1 MKGLKYLLVFVCFI
15 PLLIFRDFTPNN
27 ELKYLSIADEALRDG
42 HFFAFW
48 NHGAAYADKPPLYLW
63 IVMLGKWLFGTH
75 SMFFLG
81 LFSVIPALVTIRVM
95 DKWTTPYLKNKYRD
109 SAFLALITSGLFVG
123 SAVVLRMDMLM
134 CMFIVLALYTFF
146 KMYSGR
152 AGKYDPVLLPV
163 YIFLAV
169 FTKGPVGILVPILSI
184 PVFLATQHRFRD
196 FGRYLGWRQWGILL
210 ALCAVWFG
218 CVYAEG
224 GKSYLNNLLF
234 NQTVNRAVDA
244 FHHKEPVW
252 YYLKTIWYSLAP
264 WILLYVA
271 AIILGIRKHLINTD
285 LKRFFVVII
294 TTTFI
299 ALSIFSGKLDIYMLP
314 IFPFIAYLAFLLLPA
329 LKGGWLKATVGLPAV
344 LLVLAFPGYFIV
356 LHYVTLPVEPTW
368 LYPAATFILSA
379 GAAIALYQL
388 YRQQLLRAINSLAVG
403 LLLTVFVGSFALPP
417 LNPYMGFR
425 AMSEKAQ
432 SIAHEEG
439 ISTYYYYPFRSAE
452 NIDAYIGCSLQP
464 LEAEEIAARDGKERF
479 ILFVKERD
487 RREKADL
494 QAAIA
499 GHTEYRFGDYSV
511 IVFK

>member
-63 IVMLGKWLFGTH
+63 ILMLGKWLFGTH

-271 AIILGIRKHLINTD
+271 AIILGIRKHLINT
-285 LKRFFVVII
+285 
-294 TTTFI
+294 
-299 ALSIFSGKLDIYMLP
+299 
-314 IFPFIAYLAFLLLPA
+314 
-329 LKGGWLKATVGLPAV
+329 

-368 LYPAATFILSA
+368 LYPTATFILSA

>member
-224 GKSYLNNLLF
+224 GKSYLKTCCSTRPSTAQWMLS
-234 NQTVNRAVDA
+234 TTRNR
-244 FHHKEPVW
+244 
-252 YYLKTIWYSLAP
+252 Y
-264 WILLYVA
+264 
-271 AIILGIRKHLINTD
+271 GIT
-285 LKRFFVVII
+285 
-294 TTTFI
+294 
-299 ALSIFSGKLDIYMLP
+299 
-314 IFPFIAYLAFLLLPA
+314 
-329 LKGGWLKATVGLPAV
+329 
-344 LLVLAFPGYFIV
+344 
-356 LHYVTLPVEPTW
+356 
-368 LYPAATFILSA
+368 
-379 GAAIALYQL
+379 
-388 YRQQLLRAINSLAVG
+388 
-403 LLLTVFVGSFALPP
+403 
-417 LNPYMGFR
+417 
-425 AMSEKAQ
+425 
-432 SIAHEEG
+432 
-439 ISTYYYYPFRSAE
+439 
-452 NIDAYIGCSLQP
+452 
-464 LEAEEIAARDGKERF
+464 
-479 ILFVKERD
+479 
-487 RREKADL
+487 
-494 QAAIA
+494 
-499 GHTEYRFGDYSV
+499 
-511 IVFK
+511 

>member
-1 MKGLKYLLVFVCFI
+1 MKKITSLIIAAAIALGLVRLCVYTVGEREYALVFALGELVDVKSEPGLYVKMPAPLQNVVYLDRRI
-15 PLLIFRDFTPNN
+15 LTMDTPQADLVQTSEKKNLLIDSFVKWRIQDPRSYWVSFIGS
-27 ELKYLSIADEALRDG
+27 ERAAEDRVAALLRD
-42 HFFAFW
+42 
-48 NHGAAYADKPPLYLW
+48 
-63 IVMLGKWLFGTH
+63 
-75 SMFFLG
+75 
-81 LFSVIPALVTIRVM
+81 
-95 DKWTTPYLKNKYRD
+95 
-109 SAFLALITSGLFVG
+109 
-123 SAVVLRMDMLM
+123 VL
-134 CMFIVLALYTFF
+134 
-146 KMYSGR
+146 
-152 AGKYDPVLLPV
+152 
-163 YIFLAV
+163 
-169 FTKGPVGILVPILSI
+169 
-184 PVFLATQHRFRD
+184 
-196 FGRYLGWRQWGILL
+196 
-210 ALCAVWFG
+210 
-218 CVYAEG
+218 
-224 GKSYLNNLLF
+224 

-329 LKGGWLKATVGLPAV
+329 LKGGWLKAAVGLPAV